1 MVIGGQNFN
10 ASSREHDM
18 VHQVE
23 VLGRDKTCEVIYFSW
38 EDAALQV
45 LMSVSVKFLIISA
58 VLFVC

>member
-23 VLGRDKTCEVIYFSW
+23 LLGRDKTCEVTWF
-38 EDAALQV
+38 V
-45 LMSVSVKFLIISA
+45 LRSL
-58 VLFVC
+58 